1 MTDPS
6 TVVVTGASSG
16 IGLAIARRFALDGR
30 PLVLQGHRNAAR
42 LEEFSDRAR
51 IASCDLT
58 DPSHVDGFCR
68 SIEGALTV
76 VHAASV
82 VGTDLLPELTDD
94 RIEEMLSVN
103 VRAWVKL
110 CRAAVRPMMRARKG
124 CLVAIGSV
132 TARRA
137 GRGQSVYAGTK
148 AFQEGFVRAL
158 AAEVASRGVRV
169 NAVAPGPIDS
179 GSLKGL
185 LNQAPDEV
193 KASLACG
200 RLGTP
205 SDVAEAVHWLCS
217 DASSFIHGQVLS
229 VDGGFQR
236 GVG

>member
-1 MTDPS
+1 MKQPD
-6 TVVVTGASSG
+6 TVVITGASSG
-16 IGLAIARRFALDGR
+16 IGRAIADRFAQDGR
-30 PLVLQGHRNAAR
+30 PLVLQGNRNVEALAPLAGCAEIVR
-42 LEEFSDRAR
+42 
-51 IASCDLT
+51 CDLR
-58 DPSHVDGFCR
+58 DPAQVDEFCR

-82 VGTDLLPELTDD
+82 VGTDLLSELSDE

-103 VRAWVKL
+103 VLAWVKL
-110 CRAAVRPMMRARKG
+110 CRAVVRPMMRARKG
-124 CLVAIGSV
+124 CLVAISSV

-137 GRGQSVYAGTK
+137 TRGQSVYAGTK
-148 AFQEGFVRAL
+148 AFQEGFVRGL
-158 AAEVASRGVRV
+158 AAEVAARGVRV

-185 LNQAPDEV
+185 LAEAPDEI

-205 SDVAEAVHWLCS
+205 QDVAEAVHWLCS
-217 DASSFIHGQVLS
+217 DASKFIHGQVLS